1 MQVCRL
7 CKETKPFTNYQ
18 FRKDTSKYRT
28 ECKECLSK
36 KNKQYRQEVKN
47 GKRIPNKPLIV
58 NNKITCSK
66 CDIEQTL
73 DKHSQYKN
81 GIYKAEC
88 KKCAQTRI
96 NKYRREN
103 EEYKKRY
110 NKYQRERRKMD
121 IDYLL
126 EGRFRARINKLLIS
140 NKNGEKYFQTKT
152 LLGCSKK
159 DFQLHLENLFYGDM
173 SFKKRNFV
181 LDHIVP
187 CSWFDLSNPIHQ
199 KICFNYKNIQP
210 LTKEDNAVKG
220 DRVWINYDLTK
231 NPYI

>member
-7 CKETKPFTNYQ
+7 CKETKSLTKYQ

-66 CDIEQTL
+66 CNIEQTL
-73 DKHSQYKN
+73 DKHSKYKN

-103 EEYKKRY
+103 EEHKDRY
-110 NKYQRERRKMD
+110 NTYQRERR
-121 IDYLL
+121 ITNTNYLL
-126 EGRFRARINKLLIS
+126 AGRCRTRINKLLTTS
-140 NKNGEKYFQTKT
+140 KNLDKFNN
-152 LLGCSKK
+152 LVGCSLNEFKA
-159 DFQLHLENLFYGDM
+159 HLENQFYGDM
-173 SFKKRNFV
+173 TWEKRNFV
-181 LDHIVP
+181 IDHIIP
-187 CSWFDLSNPIHQ
+187 CSWFDLTNPKHL
-199 KICFNYKNIQP
+199 KFCFNYKNTQP
-210 LTKEDNAVKG
+210 LTRKDNGIKG
-220 DRVWINYDLTK
+220 NKVWVNYDLTK